1 MAAKSKRRLTRFEQV
16 GIAAVIIIAGMYL
29 YVNRMY
35 KPLQRDSEK
44 ARKEVGSL
52 QKRVD
57 TLKNE
62 PPNSAVFKSLQK
74 AQAEWQQ
81 AKSRLDHACKCL
93 ASSDDVPLVL
103 ASVMENAARSNL
115 KIRALD
121 TAEAP
126 RPAASDQ
133 QRSRSAATA
142 VVAPDRS
149 YHRLVLVG
157 GYKNV
162 RDFLDSLGKLPKKVW
177 TENIVISLRN
187 ENELLVSL
195 LLRI

>member
-1 MAAKSKRRLTRFEQV
+1 MAAKSKRPLTRFEQV

-29 YVNRMY
+29 YLDRMY

-62 PPNSAVFKSLQK
+62 PPNSAVIKSLQK

-81 AKSRLDHACKCL
+81 AKSRMDGACKCL

-103 ASVMENAARSNL
+103 ASVMENAARS
-115 KIRALD
+115 
-121 TAEAP
+121 
-126 RPAASDQ
+126 
-133 QRSRSAATA
+133 
-142 VVAPDRS
+142 
-149 YHRLVLVG
+149 
-157 GYKNV
+157 
-162 RDFLDSLGKLPKKVW
+162 KL
-177 TENIVISLRN
+177 
-187 ENELLVSL
+187 
-195 LLRI
+195 